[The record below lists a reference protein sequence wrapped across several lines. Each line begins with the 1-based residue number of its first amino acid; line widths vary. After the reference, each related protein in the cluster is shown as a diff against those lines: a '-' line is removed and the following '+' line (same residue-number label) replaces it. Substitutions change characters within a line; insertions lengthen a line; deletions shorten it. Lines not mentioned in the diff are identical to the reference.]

1 MVLSDALVPVSVRQR
16 VPVSWAFVD
25 RSQSQ
30 ESPSIPMDEDT
41 DTETDGS
48 MSCRKRETHRTWS
61 LADSASGESEDRLR
75 TRARG
80 RLFCAELGTSVT
92 VDGLGTMMATAASI
106 VSTTVTDS
114 MSRRAAIEAAIA
126 ACCSKGVRSPKKE

>member
-25 RSQSQ
+25 RFESQ
-30 ESPSIPMDEDT
+30 ESPSTPINEGT

-48 MSCRKRETHRTWS
+48 MSCLKRRAHQTWL

-80 RLFCAELGTSVT
+80 RLFCTELGTLVT
-92 VDGLGTMMATAASI
+92 ADGLGTRMATATSI
-106 VSTTVTDS
+106 MSTTGTES
-114 MSRRAAIEAAIA
+114 RGRRAAMAALVA
-126 ACCSKGVRSPKKE
+126 APLQEGGVTVKNE

>member
-25 RSQSQ
+25 RSVEQ
-30 ESPSIPMDEDT
+30 ESPSTPMNEDT

-48 MSCRKRETHRTWS
+48 MSCRKRRAHRTWS

-80 RLFCAELGTSVT
+80 RLFCADLGTPVT
-92 VDGLGTMMATAASI
+92 ADGLDTRMATATSI

-114 MSRRAAIEAAIA
+114 MSRTAAIEAEIE
-126 ACCSKGVRSPKKE
+126 ACCRVGV